1 MNLNPFA
8 DKPKRSV
15 FLGSYWRPLHEW
27 CAVADV
33 DLVAC
38 DPDFMG
44 KDNLAKWC
52 KDRNLRFKVLESAE
66 HMRETLL
73 KMGPM
78 EHCMVAGFSFRL
90 PMDVI
95 QNFKGV
101 YNMHPGDLETN
112 RGATPAIHDILE
124 RKSLFTVQLHK
135 IVDERLDSGP
145 MISKIQGVLNYDQA
159 FMRNHE
165 RLDIMAGGLV
175 RTLRQ
180 QLHFGLDVFEQA
192 WQPAA
197 GSYRQRISE
206 EVITKLVEAP
216 SLNHFLQEI
225 GR

>member
-27 CAVADV
+27 CVIADV
-33 DLVAC
+33 ELVAC
-38 DPDFMG
+38 DPDFLG

-52 KDRNLRFKVLESAE
+52 KDRNLPFKVLESAD

-73 KMGPM
+73 GLGPI
-78 EHCMVAGFSFRL
+78 EHCMVAGFAYRL

-95 QNFKGV
+95 ENFKAV

-112 RGATPAIHDILE
+112 RGATPTIHDILE
-124 RKSLFTVQLHK
+124 RKQLFTVQLHK
-135 IVDERLDSGP
+135 IVDERMDSGP
-145 MISKIQGVLNYDQA
+145 IISKIQGVLNYDEA
-159 FMRNHE
+159 FLRNHE

-180 QLHFGLDVFEQA
+180 QLHFKMDVFD
-192 WQPAA
+192 QPWEPAPD
-197 GSYRQRISE
+197 SYRPRIAE
-206 EVITKLVEAP
+206 EMIMKLVEAP
-216 SLNHFLQEI
+216 TMNHFLHDI